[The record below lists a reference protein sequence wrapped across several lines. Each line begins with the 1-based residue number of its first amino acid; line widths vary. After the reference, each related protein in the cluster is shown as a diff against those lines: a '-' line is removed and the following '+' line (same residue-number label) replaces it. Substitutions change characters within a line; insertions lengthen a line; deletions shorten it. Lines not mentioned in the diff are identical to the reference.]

1 MQSNPPPPTLRGF
14 TTACLYQGR
23 MYIAT
28 PKNAKH
34 IWKYIALSFIV
45 RLDEI
50 YDLNQKE
57 EEVPIIMNSI
67 VLCCRSDGKN
77 LHLSQ
82 SELVHC

>member
-1 MQSNPPPPTLRGF
+1 M
-14 TTACLYQGR
+14 
-23 MYIAT
+23 
-28 PKNAKH
+28 
-34 IWKYIALSFIV
+34 